1 MKQKKSVLKNQ
12 HSLLYLYNYPAI
24 SFPLRVTQ
32 NTLNTLL
39 FYSFCIIFNNNC
51 FLRINIFER
60 SISRGLERDESPFVK
75 GLLPSGGRALPRG
88 AYSTCLAGDQPSAL
102 CSGKLELVFCQ
113 ILSCS
118 QSPVRRI
125 SLMFLNV
132 FLVLEYL
139 DL

>member
-1 MKQKKSVLKNQ
+1 MKA
-12 HSLLYLYNYPAI
+12 LLSKGFYLVVAEPY
-24 SFPLRVTQ
+24 Q
-32 NTLNTLL
+32 
-39 FYSFCIIFNNNC
+39 
-51 FLRINIFER
+51 
-60 SISRGLERDESPFVK
+60 G
-75 GLLPSGGRALPRG
+75 G